1 MVIKTFLVEDR
12 LDISSTLIE
21 GMEALASVRFVGL
34 AEDEASAR
42 TWLASNDGEWDLA
55 IVDLYLASGSG
66 FGVLK
71 DCQGRA
77 AQQKVVVL
85 TSYALDNVLQRCREL
100 GADAVFDKLQDVEE
114 LVNFCRL
121 HAKHLGS
128 MQQTGLISDQI
139 PGIPLHQ
146 TSGMGL
152 LEQTSGMVQ
161 LQYAATK
168 A

>member
-21 GMEALASVRFVGL
+21 AMEEFASVRFVGL
-34 AEDEASAR
+34 AEDEAGAKS
-42 TWLASNDGEWDLA
+42 WLAANDGKWDLA
-55 IVDLYLASGSG
+55 IVDLFLASGSG

-71 DCQGRA
+71 QCQSRS

-85 TSYALDNVLQRCREL
+85 TSYAQDNVLERCREL
-100 GADAVFDKLQDVEE
+100 GADAVFDKSQDVEE

-121 HAKHLGS
+121 HAGHIGS
-128 MQQTGLISDQI
+128 MQRTGLISDQI
-139 PGIPLHQ
+139 PGTPLHQ

-152 LEQTSGMVQ
+152 L
-161 LQYAATK
+161 QYAATQ

>member
-21 GMEALASVRFVGL
+21 AMEEFASVRFVGL
-34 AEDEASAR
+34 AEDEAGAKS
-42 TWLASNDGEWDLA
+42 WLAANDGKWDLA
-55 IVDLYLASGSG
+55 IVDLFLAAGSG
-66 FGVLK
+66 LGVLK
-71 DCQGRA
+71 QCQARS

-85 TSYALDNVLQRCREL
+85 TSYAQQNVLQRCREL
-100 GADAVFDKLQDVEE
+100 GADAVFDKSQDVEQ

-121 HAKHLGS
+121 HANQLSS

-152 LEQTSGMVQ
+152 L
-161 LQYAATK
+161 QYAATQ

>member
-21 GMEALASVRFVGL
+21 AMEEFASVRFVGL
-34 AEDEASAR
+34 AENEVGAR
-42 TWLASNDGEWDLA
+42 TWLAANDGKWDLV
-55 IVDLYLASGSG
+55 IVDLFLSSGSG

-71 DCQGRA
+71 ECQARS

-85 TSYALDNVLQRCREL
+85 TNYAQDNILERCREM
-100 GADAVFDKLQDVEE
+100 GADAVFDKTQHMEE

-121 HAKHLGS
+121 HAKHLDS

-139 PGIPLHQ
+139 PGVPLHQ
-146 TSGMGL
+146 TNGMG
-152 LEQTSGMVQ
+152 V
-161 LQYAATK
+161 LQYAATQR
-168 A
+168 

>member
-21 GMEALASVRFVGL
+21 AMEEFASVRFVGL
-34 AEDEASAR
+34 AEDEAGAR
-42 TWLASNDGEWDLA
+42 TWLAANDGKWDLV
-55 IVDLYLASGSG
+55 IVDLFLSSGSG

-71 DCQGRA
+71 DCQARS

-85 TSYALDNVLQRCREL
+85 TSYAHDNVLERCREL
-100 GADAVFDKLQDVEE
+100 GADAVFDKSQDVEQ

-139 PGIPLHQ
+139 PGVPLHQ

-152 LEQTSGMVQ
+152 L
-161 LQYAATK
+161 QYSATQG
-168 A
+168 